1 MNSKI
6 KNILLKYK
14 FISSILIIIVLISLL
29 ITSFIKISKFKTQID
44 EDSTFEKIVTT
55 DYVKIK
61 YLKTSLIDVLLSS
74 NYYNTDGILF
84 TPELKV
90 EYALEYASED
100 LNTDTISLDKL
111 KYYFNYLFNE
121 NIDEMNIDFNI
132 INFSNFKFNI
142 MESNF
147 VKSNNHDNNIKSYS
161 LFSNLNLLSNYKI
174 FTTDFE
180 KIIKD
185 TDTNNVFYTM
195 SADIVTL
202 DSNDINL
209 RDKVSFYNLD
219 INSNEITLDSLTQ
232 DNYNILGTKVASL
245 NITITRY
252 QNRIVIKDITIIPNK

>member
-1 MNSKI
+1 MNSNI

-14 FISSILIIIVLISLL
+14 FMISILIIILLISLL
-29 ITSFIKISKFKTQID
+29 ITSFIQISKFKTQID
-44 EDSTFEKIVTT
+44 ENSNFEKAITT
-55 DYVKIK
+55 DYIKTK
-61 YLKTSLIDVLLSS
+61 YLKTSLIDILLSS

-121 NIDEMNIDFNI
+121 NIDEENIDFNM
-132 INFSNFKFNI
+132 INFSNFNFNNI
-142 MESNF
+142 EFYF
-147 VKSNNHDNNIKSYS
+147 VKSNNYVNSAESYS
-161 LFSNLNLLSNYKI
+161 LFSNLDLLSNYKI

-185 TDTNNVFYTM
+185 TDKNNGFYTV

-209 RDKVSFYNLD
+209 RNKISLYNLD
-219 INSNEITLDSLTQ
+219 IDSEITLNSLTE
-232 DNYNILGTKVASL
+232 DNYNILGTKIASL

-252 QNRIVIKDITIIPNK
+252 QDRFIINDITIIPNE

>member
-1 MNSKI
+1 MNSNI

-14 FISSILIIIVLISLL
+14 FMISILIIILLISLL
-29 ITSFIKISKFKTQID
+29 ITSFIQISKFKTQID
-44 EDSTFEKIVTT
+44 ENSNFEKAITT
-55 DYVKIK
+55 DYIKTK
-61 YLKTSLIDVLLSS
+61 YLKTSLIDILLSS
-74 NYYNTDGILF
+74 NYYNTDEILF

-121 NIDEMNIDFNI
+121 NLDEENIDFNM
-132 INFSNFKFNI
+132 INFSNFNFNNI
-142 MESNF
+142 EFYF
-147 VKSNNHDNNIKSYS
+147 VKSNNYVNSVESYS
-161 LFSNLNLLSNYKI
+161 LFSNLDLLSNYKI

-185 TDTNNVFYTM
+185 TDTNNGFYTV

-209 RDKVSFYNLD
+209 RNKISLYNLD
-219 INSNEITLDSLTQ
+219 IDSEITLNSLTE
-232 DNYNILGTKVASL
+232 DNYNILGTKIASL

-252 QNRIVIKDITIIPNK
+252 QDRFIINDITIIPNE

>member
-14 FISSILIIIVLISLL
+14 FIISILIIILLISLL
-29 ITSFIKISKFKTQID
+29 ITSFIQISKFKTQID
-44 EDSTFEKIVTT
+44 ENSNFEKSITT
-55 DYVKIK
+55 DYVKTK
-61 YLKTSLIDVLLSS
+61 YLKTSLIDILLSS

-121 NIDEMNIDFNI
+121 NIDEINIDFNM
-132 INFSNFKFNI
+132 INFFNFNN
-142 MESNF
+142 MEFYF
-147 VKSNNHDNNIKSYS
+147 VKSNNYDNSVESYS
-161 LFSNLNLLSNYKI
+161 LFSNLDLLSNYKI

-185 TDTNNVFYTM
+185 TDTNNVFYTV

-209 RDKVSFYNLD
+209 RDKISLYNLD
-219 INSNEITLDSLTQ
+219 IDSEITLNSLTK
-232 DNYNILGTKVASL
+232 DNYNILGTKIASL
-245 NITITRY
+245 NITTTRY
-252 QNRIVIKDITIIPNK
+252 QDRIVIEDITIIPNK